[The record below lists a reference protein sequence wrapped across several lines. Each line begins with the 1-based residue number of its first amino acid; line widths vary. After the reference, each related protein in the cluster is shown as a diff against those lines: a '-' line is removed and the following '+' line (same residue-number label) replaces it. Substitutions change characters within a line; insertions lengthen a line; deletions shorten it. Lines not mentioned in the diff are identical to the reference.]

1 MQETTAM
8 KHPWLIVIAGVSL
21 AGAAMASEMVVNFSG
36 TWVLDPA
43 HSELV
48 NKRADIR
55 KLDVTTNRG
64 YSVGGNEGSSR
75 PEELSMHPAEILTLS
90 ILQTDSEMQTMRQ
103 FTTEGQA
110 QAVAQKFALDGSQC
124 LNVASDGMGE
134 FVSRTNWKN
143 GKLIISGTQTITQG
157 GQSIE
162 ISVTEEYSISK
173 DGKKLTIKTTSI
185 TGEGITTL
193 KQAFNKH

>member
-1 MQETTAM
+1 
-8 KHPWLIVIAGVSL
+8 
-21 AGAAMASEMVVNFSG
+21 
-36 TWVLDPA
+36 
-43 HSELV
+43 
-48 NKRADIR
+48 
-55 KLDVTTNRG
+55 
-64 YSVGGNEGSSR
+64 
-75 PEELSMHPAEILTLS
+75 
-90 ILQTDSEMQTMRQ
+90 
-103 FTTEGQA
+103 
-110 QAVAQKFALDGSQC
+110 
-124 LNVASDGMGE
+124 MGE

>member
-8 KHPWLIVIAGVSL
+8 KHPWLIVIGGASL
-21 AGAAMASEMVVNFSG
+21 AGAAMASEKVVNFSG

-48 NKRADIR
+48 SKSADIR
-55 KLDVTTNRG
+55 KLDVATNRG
-64 YSVGGNEGSSR
+64 YSVGGNEGGI
-75 PEELSMHPAEILTLS
+75 PHEELSMHPTEILTLS
-90 ILQTDSEMQTMRQ
+90 ILQTDGEMQTMRK
-103 FTTEGQA
+103 FTREGQA

-143 GKLIISGTQTITQG
+143 GKLIISGTQTITQQR
-157 GQSIE
+157 QSIE

-185 TGEGITTL
+185 TGEGITAL
-193 KQAFNKH
+193 KQVFNKQ